1 MKTEG
6 KLSIQFECDEW
17 CEWCEVMTL
26 SIIIIIVISVITNVS
41 SSDHRNISLVSDN
54 AQLIRPTKDLS
65 IWIDEDQVKI
75 VE

>member
-1 MKTEG
+1 
-6 KLSIQFECDEW
+6 
-17 CEWCEVMTL
+17 MTL
-26 SIIIIIVISVITNVS
+26 SIIIIIVIGVITNVS